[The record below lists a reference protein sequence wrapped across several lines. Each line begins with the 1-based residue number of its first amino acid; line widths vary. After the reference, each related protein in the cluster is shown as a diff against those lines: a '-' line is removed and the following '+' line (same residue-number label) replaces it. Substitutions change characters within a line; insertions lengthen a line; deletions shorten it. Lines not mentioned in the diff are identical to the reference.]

1 MPLDGLRGHRELY
14 ARLLA
19 ELHSRPAHAYLFAG
33 PGGVGKALL
42 AEALVHSLLCERTR
56 DAGFCCRPDRCPVR
70 EAARASTSRG
80 AAPAA
85 RCECCAGC
93 VQVATGVHPDFI
105 RIGRAAG
112 RTEVSIEQVRNLI
125 ARLGTRPARAPMRAA
140 IIDDGETLN
149 LPAQNALL
157 KTLEEPPGFTIIF
170 LIAHSERALLETV
183 RSRLRMVRFPALAA
197 AEIAAIL
204 IERLQLE
211 PERAQ
216 ALALLARGS
225 AAHGFALAAGSAPP
239 MAELLGALERAATID
254 FAAAQALAQDFFA
267 SRAEALG
274 NFELIA
280 RLLEEMLCCKLLGAQ
295 YAEDRPAAGA
305 ENMRAMAGLVD
316 RLELAAILTALEGA
330 VRAATAVEAMA
341 NPRLQAESWWMEVA
355 RAARGEA

>member
-14 ARLLA
+14 DRLLA

-42 AEALVHSLLCERTR
+42 AEALVHSLLCERGR
-56 DAGFCCRPDRCPVR
+56 GADFCCRPDRCPVR
-70 EAARASTSRG
+70 EAARASGSRG
-80 AAPAA
+80 EAAAG
-85 RCECCAGC
+85 RCDCCAGC

-112 RTEVSIEQVRNLI
+112 RTEVSIEQVRSLI
-125 ARLGTRPARAPMRAA
+125 ARLGIRPARAATRAA
-140 IIDDGETLN
+140 VIDDGETLN

-170 LIAHSERALLETV
+170 LIAYSERALLDTV
-183 RSRLRMVRFPALAA
+183 RSRLRLVRFPALLA
-197 AEIAAIL
+197 AEITAIL
-204 IERLQLE
+204 IERLRLE

-216 ALALLARGS
+216 ALARLARGS
-225 AAHGFALAAGSAPP
+225 AAHGFALAEGSAPP
-239 MAELLGALERAATID
+239 MAELLGALDRAATID

-267 SRAEALG
+267 SRIEALG

-280 RLLEEMLCCKLLGAQ
+280 RLLEEMLCCKLLGAR
-295 YAEDRPAAGA
+295 YAVESAGA
-305 ENMRAMAGLVD
+305 DSVRLMTGLVD
-316 RLELAAILTALEGA
+316 RLELAAILTAMEGA
-330 VRAATAVEAMA
+330 VRAAGAVEAMA

-355 RAARGEA
+355 RAMRGET

>member
-1 MPLDGLRGHRELY
+1 
-14 ARLLA
+14 
-19 ELHSRPAHAYLFAG
+19 
-33 PGGVGKALL
+33 
-42 AEALVHSLLCERTR
+42 
-56 DAGFCCRPDRCPVR
+56 VR
-70 EAARASTSRG
+70 EAARAPASRG
-80 AAPAA
+80 EAPAE
-85 RCECCAGC
+85 RCDCCAGC
-93 VQVATGVHPDFI
+93 VQVAAGVHPDFI

-112 RTEVSIEQVRNLI
+112 RTEVSIEQVRSLI
-125 ARLGTRPARAPMRAA
+125 ARLGMRPARAALRTA
-140 IIDDGETLN
+140 IINDGETLN

-170 LIAHSERALLETV
+170 LIAHSERTLLDTV
-183 RSRLRMVRFPALAA
+183 RSRLRLVRFPALAA

-204 IERLQLE
+204 NQRLHLE

-216 ALALLARGS
+216 SLALLARGS

-267 SRAEALG
+267 SRSEALE

-280 RLLEEMLCCKLLGAQ
+280 RLLEEMLCSKLLGAR
-295 YAEDRPAAGA
+295 DAGDSSGA
-305 ENMRAMAGLVD
+305 DSTRVMTGLVE

-355 RAARGEA
+355 RAVRRET

>member
-33 PGGVGKALL
+33 PAGVGKALV
-42 AEALVHSLLCERTR
+42 AEALVHSLLCERAR
-56 DAGFCCRPDRCPVR
+56 GADFCCRPERCPVR
-70 EAARASTSRG
+70 EAARASAGRG
-80 AAPAA
+80 EAPVG
-85 RCECCAGC
+85 RCDCCAGC
-93 VQVATGVHPDFI
+93 VQVAAGVHPDFI
-105 RIGRAAG
+105 GIARAAG
-112 RTEVSIEQVRNLI
+112 RTEVSIEQVRSLI
-125 ARLGTRPARAPMRAA
+125 ARLGIRPARAAMRAA

-170 LIAHSERALLETV
+170 LIAQSERALLETV
-183 RSRLRMVRFPALAA
+183 RSRLRMVRFPSLPA
-197 AEIAAIL
+197 AEIAALL
-204 IERLQLE
+204 IERLRLE

-225 AAHGFALAAGSAPP
+225 AAQAFALAEGSAPP
-239 MAELLGALERAATID
+239 MAELLGALDRAATID
-254 FAAAQALAQDFFA
+254 FAAAQTLAQDFFA
-267 SRAEALG
+267 SRSEALG

-280 RLLEEMLCCKLLGAQ
+280 RLLEEMLCCKLLGAR
-295 YAEDRPAAGA
+295 YADDRPADA
-305 ENMRAMAGLVD
+305 EAMRAMSGLVD

-355 RAARGEA
+355 RAVRREA